1 MNDESDFNQWL
12 QRELTRPSKYLNDD
26 GFTDK
31 VMAALPA
38 QRPRGVLA
46 PAIWTIL
53 LALLAGGVG
62 LALFP
67 GWDWTYSLLN
77 AVVSLPLLTS
87 VQMSL
92 LTLVQMG
99 LGFTLILGT
108 IAAAILWNE
117 V

>member
-1 MNDESDFNQWL
+1 MNDKSDFNQWL
-12 QRELTRPSKYLNDD
+12 QRELTHPSEYLNDD

-46 PAIWTIL
+46 PALWTLL
-53 LALLAGGVG
+53 LALLAGAVG

-67 GWDWTYSLLN
+67 GWDWAYSLLD
-77 AVVSLPLLTS
+77 AFVSLLLLTS

-92 LTLVQMG
+92 MTLVQMG

-108 IAAAILWNE
+108 IAAATLWNE